1 MRPFA
6 ALAAAALALPLSV
19 AAARAAEWPSG
30 LPVYDHVVVVIE
42 ENKDYEQIF
51 PEAGPNDD
59 AAFLTRLAAEGAL
72 FTRMFGEEHNSE
84 GNYFWLF
91 AGARPPGLGFHDEL
105 PATMLHASNLGQ
117 RLIESGRSFKGYS
130 EDLPAV
136 GSQVAGAPAGCLGA
150 QCLYARKHAPWVSFE
165 NLPQGTTP
173 ETSSNLRFADFPSDY
188 AQLPTVS
195 FVVPNQFHDM
205 HSGPGDTMIKR
216 GDDWLH
222 EKLGPY
228 YEWAK
233 SHNGLLVVTF
243 DENNDRGEMAGPT
256 DPRAAD
262 RVARNRIATIFAGAR
277 IKPGR
282 YDEGN
287 GITHVNILRTLEA
300 MYGLPKSGRQQ
311 ENALAAGIGDDF
323 IITDV
328 FGP

>member
-1 MRPFA
+1 MRPSP
-6 ALAAAALALPLSV
+6 ALAAAALALLPV
-19 AAARAAEWPSG
+19 AAATRAAEWPSG
-30 LPVYDHVVVVIE
+30 LPVYDHVVVVVE

-51 PEAGPNDD
+51 PEAGANGD
-59 AAFLTRLAAEGAL
+59 ATFLTRLAAEGAL

-117 RLIESGRSFKGYS
+117 RLIDGGRSFKAYS
-130 EDLPAV
+130 EDLPAI
-136 GSQVAGAPAGCLGA
+136 GTRVAGAPAGCLGA
-150 QCLYARKHAPWVSFE
+150 QCVYARKHAPWVSFD
-165 NLPQGTTP
+165 NLPQGSTAD
-173 ETSSNLRFADFPSDY
+173 TSSNLRFADFPSDY

-205 HSGPGDTMIKR
+205 HSGPDDTMIRR
-216 GDDWLH
+216 GDDWLR
-222 EKLGPY
+222 EKLGAY
-228 YEWAK
+228 HEWAK
-233 SHNGLLVVTF
+233 DHNSLLIVTF
-243 DENNDRGEMAGPT
+243 DENNDRDQMVGLT

-262 RVARNRIATIFAGAR
+262 KVMRNRVATIFAGAR

-323 IITDV
+323 IIADV
-328 FGP
+328 FQP